1 MDMQCNYL
9 GEWIYECGSGLA
21 PSFLLTPSCP
31 VVVGLADLTFE
42 LWLFWVSLALLALID
57 EGARLRH
64 VGVIRVFHQPPINLD
79 EIEQLHL
86 IAVVIS
92 A

>member
-1 MDMQCNYL
+1 MWLWVSTVIFVDTHRP
-9 GEWIYECGSGLA
+9 I
-21 PSFLLTPSCP
+21 
-31 VVVGLADLTFE
+31 VVGLADVTFE
-42 LWLFWVSLALLALID
+42 VWLFQVSLALLALID

-64 VGVIRVFHQPPINLD
+64 VGVIRVFHQPPIDLD

-86 IAVVIS
+86 IAIVIF